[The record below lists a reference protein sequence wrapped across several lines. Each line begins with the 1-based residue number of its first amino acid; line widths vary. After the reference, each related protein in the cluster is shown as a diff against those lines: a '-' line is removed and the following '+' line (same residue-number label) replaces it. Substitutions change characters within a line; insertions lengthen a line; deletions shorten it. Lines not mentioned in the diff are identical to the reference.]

1 MVLNM
6 SYGVELRPLQ
16 PWDLPTL
23 RRWRNLDEVR
33 LQMVEQALISP
44 RQQRQWFVS
53 SLERADQQH
62 WVLWCRGLRA
72 GYVNLKGETRQSL
85 QGQPVADAGL
95 YLGRSSVRHPML
107 AIAAALSQLDQGFD
121 TFGLGCIRTLV
132 RTGNDAALRLNT
144 QLGYRQQGQQGDFIA
159 LELQPAD
166 YYAAR
171 ERLRRFF
178 R

>member
-1 MVLNM
+1 M
-6 SYGVELRPLQ
+6 SYGVELCPIQ
-16 PWDLPTL
+16 AWDLPTL
-23 RRWRNLDEVR
+23 RRWRNQDEVR
-33 LQMVEQALISP
+33 LQMVDQTLISS

-53 SLERADQQH
+53 LCERADQQH
-62 WVLWCRGLRA
+62 WVLRCRGIRA
-72 GYVNLKGETRQSL
+72 GYVNLKGERSAPL
-85 QGQPVADAGL
+85 QNQMVADAGL
-95 YLGRSSVRHPML
+95 YLGNSAVRHPML

-121 TFGLGCIRTLV
+121 RFNLGCIRTLV
-132 RTGNDAALRLNT
+132 REDNRSALRLNE
-144 QLGYRQQGQQGDFIA
+144 QLGYRQYGAEGGFLA